1 MSRTAASYS
10 LVVTRGSTWEDDFTY
25 VDDAG
30 VAIDL
35 TDYEA
40 RMQVRTVKGQYG
52 LTTAETLVME
62 LLSTGADPKLTIAT
76 PSGGAVPNQVRIKV
90 EAADTIALNT
100 ANAKKVKL
108 VYSLELYKPAGA
120 EPEYVI
126 PLVQGAVTVL
136 GEVSR

>member
-1 MSRTAASYS
+1 VSRTAASYS
-10 LVVTRGSTWEDDFTY
+10 LVVPRGSTWEDDFTY

-30 VAIDL
+30 EPIDL
-35 TDYEA
+35 TGYEA

-62 LLSTGADPKLTIAT
+62 LLTTGADPKR
-76 PSGGAVPNQVRIKV
+76 VRIKV
-90 EAADTIALNT
+90 AAADTITLNT
-100 ANAKKVKL
+100 ANAKKVKH

-126 PLVQGAVTVL
+126 PLVQGPVISL
-136 GEVSR
+136 GEVTR